1 MYGNPG
7 RTVREIGR
15 TEVLNDLKR
24 SNGQARLQVFS
35 NARSVQSLLDI
46 RMMRRVRFE
55 GRVFDHSG
63 EIIPYRLALL
73 HSPYRSGRLL
83 VSSICSCCHE
93 AFVEQRFSMR
103 HALLVCFHSTM
114 VDMRLKMF
122 HAVNDMLK
130 CCVNGPPLAPLNGDP
145 VVAADMLHWPALAR
159 AGNILLCRRIN
170 DFRAIPDSIILAW
183 MRQALP
189 KGESDSCSPTAAEEA
204 KDSAWNLYSKVLGI
218 IAHLGIEML
227 AWYASNAFAPPA
239 PAPEHVHLTHS
250 SDELL

>member
-1 MYGNPG
+1 
-7 RTVREIGR
+7 
-15 TEVLNDLKR
+15 
-24 SNGQARLQVFS
+24 
-35 NARSVQSLLDI
+35 
-46 RMMRRVRFE
+46 
-55 GRVFDHSG
+55 
-63 EIIPYRLALL
+63 
-73 HSPYRSGRLL
+73 
-83 VSSICSCCHE
+83 
-93 AFVEQRFSMR
+93 MR
-103 HALLVCFHSTM
+103 HALLVCSHSTL

-145 VVAADMLHWPALAR
+145 VVAADMLRWPALAR

-189 KGESDSCSPTAAEEA
+189 KEESDSCSPTAAEEA

-239 PAPEHVHLTHS
+239 PAPEHVHLLTHT